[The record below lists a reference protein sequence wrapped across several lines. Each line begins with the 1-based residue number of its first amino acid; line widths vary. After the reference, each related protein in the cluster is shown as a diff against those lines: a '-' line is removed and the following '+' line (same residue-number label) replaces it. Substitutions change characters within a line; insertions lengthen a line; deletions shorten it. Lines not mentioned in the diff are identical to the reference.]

1 MHTWRYDCRA
11 ATDSSPLPDDEL
23 VKMRRLGQTD
33 LTSELVRTG
42 TLNGAKPEH
51 LSYAHLQVPLPENLK
66 NSEIFAPHP
75 HHGTHVGKY
84 FLMVRIS
91 IRFPAFSTLS

>member
-1 MHTWRYDCRA
+1 MDTLRYDSRA
-11 ATDSSPLPDDEL
+11 VTDTSALPDEEL

-33 LTSELVRTG
+33 LPLELERMG
-42 TLNGAKPEH
+42 TLNGTKSEH
-51 LSYAHLQVPLPENLK
+51 LSNAHLQVPLPENLK

-84 FLMVRIS
+84 FLMVRI
-91 IRFPAFSTLS
+91 

>member
-1 MHTWRYDCRA
+1 MHTLRYARRA
-11 ATDSSPLPDDEL
+11 VTDTSLPDDEL

-42 TLNGAKPEH
+42 TLNGTKSEH

-84 FLMVRIS
+84 FLMVRI
-91 IRFPAFSTLS
+91 

>member
-1 MHTWRYDCRA
+1 MHTWCYDYRL
-11 ATDSSPLPDDEL
+11 ATDTSPLPDDEL

-84 FLMVRIS
+84 FLMVR
-91 IRFPAFSTLS
+91 T